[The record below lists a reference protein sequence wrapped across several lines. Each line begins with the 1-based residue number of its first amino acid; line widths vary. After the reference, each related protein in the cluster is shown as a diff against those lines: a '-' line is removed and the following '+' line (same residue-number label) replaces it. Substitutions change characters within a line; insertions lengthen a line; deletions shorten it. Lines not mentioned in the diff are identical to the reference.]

1 MIAKVQPTKMRVSPG
16 RPFAGKSASRIARP
30 ATTIAAKITLVGE
43 GRDGCLS
50 ISLWPVLTINGP
62 TSPYLSEHPSRI
74 ISTDGFMNRTS
85 VAAVLFATALLVDCG
100 GGGGSVPSSSAMPA
114 IGSKTGIVPA
124 QTSSSKA
131 TFTILNAMPM
141 RANSAARR
149 RENAL

>member
-1 MIAKVQPTKMRVSPG
+1 
-16 RPFAGKSASRIARP
+16 
-30 ATTIAAKITLVGE
+30 
-43 GRDGCLS
+43 
-50 ISLWPVLTINGP
+50 
-62 TSPYLSEHPSRI
+62 
-74 ISTDGFMNRTS
+74 
-85 VAAVLFATALLVDCG
+85 
-100 GGGGSVPSSSAMPA
+100 MPA